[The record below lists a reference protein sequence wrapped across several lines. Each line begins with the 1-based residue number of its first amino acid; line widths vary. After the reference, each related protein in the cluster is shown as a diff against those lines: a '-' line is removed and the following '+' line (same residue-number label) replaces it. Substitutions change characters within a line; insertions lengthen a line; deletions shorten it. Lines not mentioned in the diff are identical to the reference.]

1 MSDKIF
7 ADGLRVGRREGAPE
21 FKICEL
27 GINVASFT
35 AFLKQHE
42 KQNGWVNINVL
53 KSRGGK
59 YYCELNTWTPE
70 QKAKQDEA
78 REAVEEGMGDDSD
91 DPF

>member
-27 GINVASFT
+27 GVNVASFT

-42 KQNGWVNINVL
+42 KQSGWVNIDIL
-53 KSRGGK
+53 KSKGGK
-59 YYCELNTWTPE
+59 YYAELNTWTPE
-70 QKAKQDEA
+70 QRVTNEEA
-78 REAVEEGMGDDSD
+78 REAIEGEISSD
-91 DPF
+91 EPF